1 MRHPAFQTIP
11 RQILYLSLCILT
23 GLALMLCLSGLV
35 QVSLGTLLLDGLM
48 QAVLGGLLA
57 YLLWFVVFYAD
68 LSGGQPLQRIVNHSA
83 MLVLLLLI
91 WAGGGYLLELL
102 FFPASALALSNALPM
117 KVVFGLLVFLNV
129 IRLYQDW
136 KREKELLEEDLLE
149 LPSPQTASA
158 ISAISPVSNAPR
170 TFLDTISVKTGQKIH
185 LIQVSDIL
193 FLQAEGDYV
202 MIHTPDGKFLKEQ
215 TMKYFEE
222 NLPAE
227 RFIRIHRS
235 TIVHADCISKIE
247 LYEKQNYRITLKS
260 GQQLKASAGGYK
272 QLKSALKL

>member
-1 MRHPAFQTIP
+1 MRHPAFQTFP

-23 GLALMLCLSGLV
+23 GLALTLCLSGLV
-35 QVSLGTLLLDGLM
+35 QVALGTLLLDGLM

-136 KREKELLEEDLLE
+136 KREKELQEEDE
-149 LPSPQTASA
+149 LPLSA
-158 ISAISPVSNAPR
+158 AVSSISSVSNVPS
-170 TFLDTISVKTGQKIH
+170 TYLETISVKTGQKIH

-202 MIHTPDGKFLKEQ
+202 MIHTPEGKFLKEQ

-235 TIVHADCISKIE
+235 SIVHADCISKIE
-247 LYEKQNYRITLKS
+247 LYEKQNYRITLKT
-260 GQQLKASAGGYK
+260 GQQLRASVGGYK
-272 QLKSALKL
+272 QLKTALKL